1 MLDHDCYEEG
11 CGAPLSMRPYTKRTK
26 VGRYKVD
33 DSSCAVPVCANGHR
47 ELALDAV
54 NEYERRAAIAVLREA
69 GEIGGEEIRFARRVV
84 GLTQTE
90 LAKRLDVRQE
100 TVSRWENGHEA
111 ISRVSR
117 LALLA
122 VVIDAHA
129 LDRLDAGPAPV
140 AEILKVRE
148 RAA

>member
-1 MLDHDCYEEG
+1 MSDHHCYEEG
-11 CGAPLSMRPYTKRTK
+11 CGAPLALRSYTKRTK

-33 DSSCAVPVCANGHR
+33 DASCMLPVCENGHR
-47 ELALDAV
+47 ELTLDAA
-54 NEYERRAAIAVLREA
+54 NEYERRAAVVVLSEA
-69 GEIGGEEIRFARRVV
+69 KEIGGEEIRAARRIV

-100 TVSRWENGHEA
+100 TVSRWENGHEP

-129 LDRLDAGPAPV
+129 LERLDDAPAPV
-140 AEILKVRE
+140 AEVLRVH
-148 RAA
+148 AA